1 MKLICVNEDEKLL
14 KKIFEG
20 KKIMKIKVWN
30 GEKSIYDMK
39 IFLDDKTLITI
50 SNNGLETLNIEVS
63 KNEKDK

>member
-1 MKLICVNEDEKLL
+1 MKLICVSEDEKIL

-30 GEKSIYDMK
+30 GEKSVYDMK

-63 KNEKDK
+63 KKE